1 MVKMIKMK
9 EMVRA
14 NRKYAHDNGENHENE
29 RNGARKLKI
38 RAPY

>member
-9 EMVRA
+9 EMVCA
-14 NRKYAHDNGENHENE
+14 NRKYAHDNVENDENE
-29 RNGARKLKI
+29 INGARKLKI